1 MVVKLSS
8 VLCFSGA
15 HPSLE
20 PLPDVVELLSLSLS
34 PTAMQ
39 EELAP
44 HHAIR
49 LHESFSQDYFM
60 VWFFHVCCLTGFTS
74 WCMSIFL
81 LLLLFLYLSFF
92 RLLPQCSDTT
102 AAPRPPKF
110 VNNTYI
116 SHFTG
121 ASKLHTQ
128 TDQRKRKSLPS
139 YWHWWTKQ
147 ADTMLRKKG
156 EQILLKKLHEMFIC

>member
-60 VWFFHVCCLTGFTS
+60 VWFFHVCCLTD
-74 WCMSIFL
+74 L
-81 LLLLFLYLSFF
+81 LHGMVLPCVLPGRITFWSGSSSTVLPDRLAQPGVVLPCVLS
-92 RLLPQCSDTT
+92 
-102 AAPRPPKF
+102 
-110 VNNTYI
+110 
-116 SHFTG
+116 
-121 ASKLHTQ
+121 
-128 TDQRKRKSLPS
+128 
-139 YWHWWTKQ
+139 
-147 ADTMLRKKG
+147 
-156 EQILLKKLHEMFIC
+156 